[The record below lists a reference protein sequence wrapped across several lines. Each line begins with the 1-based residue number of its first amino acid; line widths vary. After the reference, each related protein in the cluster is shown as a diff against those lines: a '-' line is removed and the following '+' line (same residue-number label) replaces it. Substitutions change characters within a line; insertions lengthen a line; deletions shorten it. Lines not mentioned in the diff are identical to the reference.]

1 METERT
7 VVPHADISS
16 LLRQQASRRDLL
28 KLSAGAMA
36 AAFSSQS
43 EQSSPAEAFMQ
54 QTPHHWAVR
63 SVDMQKETQDELRD
77 PASEPYIKEIVKL
90 AEEVNAT
97 HVAIG
102 TPYDNPSDPQ
112 AADTIKFTRQ
122 WADAAH
128 NIGLNVWHRHMPVGF
143 QGFYDEKKGVK
154 DYRPM
159 ITQYILDHPDF
170 FRDGDIFAPF
180 PEPQNGGVV
189 GINCQPTDVC
199 QFGSVDEFN
208 QEMQAYVE
216 VCRQAF
222 AKIGKKVRVGY
233 YGFDGFVVAGL
244 GNPDWE
250 GKTFLS
256 DETVRT
262 LDDMITVD
270 HYTDK
275 GPQGYV
281 KDYTTIHNI
290 FPKDQI
296 VIGELGPA
304 SSLPDNASE
313 AEVTKAFHD
322 TLEALSKLDWIIAVN
337 MYPFISGKPQE
348 SLILIDNQKVGEIEA
363 TAKQGKQVNYA
374 DAFIRT
380 PQYEVVKEYF
390 RRMAA

>member
-1 METERT
+1 MLQT
-7 VVPHADISS
+7 P
-16 LLRQQASRRDLL
+16 LSRRDMLRHAVSGL
-28 KLSAGAMA
+28 A
-36 AAFSSQS
+36 ATAFPSQTGR
-43 EQSSPAEAFMQ
+43 SSPPEAL
-54 QTPHHWAVR
+54 TREAPHHHWAIR
-63 SVDMQKETQDELRD
+63 SVDMQKETQDKLRD

-90 AEEVNAT
+90 AKEVNAT

-102 TPYDNPSDPQ
+102 TPYDNPADPQ
-112 AADTIKFTRQ
+112 AVDTIEFTRQ

-128 NIGLNVWHRHMPVGF
+128 DIGLNVWFRQMPEGF
-143 QGFYDEKKGVK
+143 QGFYNEKKEVK
-154 DYRPM
+154 DYKPM
-159 ITQYILDHPDF
+159 IVQYILDHSDF
-170 FRDGDIFAPF
+170 YRDGDIFAPF

-189 GINCQPTDVC
+189 GINCQPSDTC
-199 QFGSVDEFN
+199 QFKSVDEFN
-208 QEMQAYVE
+208 QEMQAYVA
-216 VCRQAF
+216 VCRKAF
-222 AKIGKKVRVGY
+222 AQIGKKVNVGY

-256 DETVRT
+256 DETVKV
-262 LDDMITVD
+262 LDDTITVD

-304 SSLPDNASE
+304 SSLPDNASQE
-313 AEVTKAFHD
+313 EVTKSFHD
-322 TLEALSKLDWIIAVN
+322 TLDALSKLDWIIAVN

-348 SLILIDNQKVGEIEA
+348 SLILVDNDKVAQINAA
-363 TAKQGKQVNYA
+363 TKQGKQVNYA

-390 RRMAA
+390 ERMAV

>member
-1 METERT
+1 METEQAIA
-7 VVPHADISS
+7 PLDIPSV
-16 LLRQQASRRDLL
+16 LRQPTSRRSFL
-28 KLSAGAMA
+28 KLTAGAMA
-36 AAFSSQS
+36 AFSSGTRQS
-43 EQSSPAEAFMQ
+43 PSPEAFMQ
-54 QTPHHWAVR
+54 ENHHPWAIR
-63 SVDMQKETQDELRD
+63 SVDMQKETQDKLKD

-90 AEEVNAT
+90 AKEVNAT

-112 AADTIKFTRQ
+112 AVDTVEFTRQ
-122 WADAAH
+122 WSDAAH
-128 NIGLNVWHRHMPVGF
+128 DIGLNVWHRHMPEGF
-143 QGFYDEKKGVK
+143 QGFYNEKKEVK
-154 DYRPM
+154 DYKPM

-189 GINCQPTDVC
+189 GINCQPKDIC
-199 QFGSVDEFN
+199 QFDSVEEFN
-208 QEMQAYVE
+208 REMQAYVKE
-216 VCRQAF
+216 CRQSF
-222 AKIGKKVRVGY
+222 AKIGKKVKVGY
-233 YGFDGFVVAGL
+233 YGFDGFIVAGL

-256 DETVRT
+256 DETVRV
-262 LDDMITVD
+262 LDDTITVD

-275 GPQGYV
+275 GAQGYV

-304 SSLPDNASE
+304 SNLPDNAPQE
-313 AEVTKAFHD
+313 EITKSFHD
-322 TLEALSKLDWIIAVN
+322 TLEALSQLDWIIAVN

-348 SLILIDNQKVGEIEA
+348 SLVLIDDDKVAEIAEAVKQKRS
-363 TAKQGKQVNYA
+363 VNYA

-390 RRMAA
+390 ERMAV